1 MISLGVGMCFC
12 LRRANRL
19 IPSRFSFPLVDRGQR
34 RQRGPLELGAEEEG
48 LLNNYSD
55 MEDEDDAEVI
65 DNQNALRISSN
76 IPEEEEFGKM
86 QNHHTSA
93 KKPANSFDIG
103 DEDGDHDDPEDEPY
117 TRTYSDDNTHHTT
130 K

>member
-1 MISLGVGMCFC
+1 MCFC

-19 IPSRFSFPLVDRGQR
+19 IPSRFSFPLVDRGQG
-34 RQRGPLELGAEEEG
+34 RQRGAFELGAEEEG
-48 LLNNYSD
+48 LLSHYSD

-76 IPEEEEFGKM
+76 IPQQEEEEEEEFGTM
-86 QNHHTSA
+86 QNHHTSS

-103 DEDGDHDDPEDEPY
+103 HDDDDDDENELYRNP
-117 TRTYSDDNTHHTT
+117 YSDDHGIS
-130 K
+130 KKSP